1 MSDYIVQGW
10 IRLTISSIACV
21 AGAAIVFFDRR
32 RPTDDENDNDT
43 PLTSPKFLTAFMSIA
58 AGVLTYSSLYTL
70 LPAAQTRLSFNPLP
84 LFFGGVLL
92 NFLLSR
98 LVHAVTPKRLTKNSG
113 EGSYQPLKP
122 NDRRRETDVESY
134 GATEA
139 LRQPHDQPQAENVT
153 ASGYLQI
160 GIQTTVAM
168 CLHKL
173 PEGIITFVSSSDTSN
188 VGLTVFCAI
197 SLHNFTDGLMIALP
211 LYAATRSAWVAF
223 SYGACMGGVSQIL
236 GGIIGVLA
244 VTNMNQK
251 YEDVFIGVVFAVVS
265 GMMSLIAI
273 QGLLLQ
279 AFRLDQGRQNLIP
292 FYYFVGILI
301 VGLTSM
307 LGSH

>member
-1 MSDYIVQGW
+1 MTESSVKRFTHAPCTSTYILSFV
-10 IRLTISSIACV
+10 LLFLL
-21 AGAAIVFFDRR
+21 AAIVFFDKR
-32 RPTDDENDNDT
+32 RPTDNGNDNDT

-98 LVHAVTPKRLTKNSG
+98 LVHAVTPKRFTKNSG

-173 PEGIITFVSSSDTSN
+173 PGKRRKLF
-188 VGLTVFCAI
+188 
-197 SLHNFTDGLMIALP
+197 SLNTPQPIYTWAK
-211 LYAATRSAWVAF
+211 V
-223 SYGACMGGVSQIL
+223 CGV
-236 GGIIGVLA
+236 
-244 VTNMNQK
+244 
-251 YEDVFIGVVFAVVS
+251 
-265 GMMSLIAI
+265 
-273 QGLLLQ
+273 
-279 AFRLDQGRQNLIP
+279 
-292 FYYFVGILI
+292 
-301 VGLTSM
+301 
-307 LGSH
+307 